1 VVVVVGGGGVVVTGP
16 RVVVLRGGNV
26 TGATVVEGE
35 AVNTRV
41 VGGERMAART
51 DVVVGPEFDTGNA
64 VHEPSATTS
73 AANIAK
79 SPRAG
84 RDTRDA
90 RGIWNLNM

>member
-35 AVNTRV
+35 AIDTRV
-41 VGGERMAART
+41 VVGERVTTRVV
-51 DVVVGPEFDTGNA
+51 VVVGPESDTGNA
-64 VHEPSATTS
+64 AHEPSTTTS
-73 AANIAK
+73 TPNIAK

-84 RDTRDA
+84 RDARDVWDI
-90 RGIWNLNM
+90 GNLNM